1 MYANLLYCN
10 LIQLNC
16 DFSCS
21 VATFTFVDI
30 CWWFLKGNKSSV
42 HHFVFSPSNC
52 CLSCTCARFHFLY
65 MCFQE
70 GVRAALCMLAC
81 FGTVWV
87 CTNAFALIDANMRK
101 STCKRVAPS
110 CVQAWQLQ
118 FCFFATYTEVAKFL
132 CLMIPV
138 CLSTICFIE
147 LKVASSILN
156 SGCLVIVCLL
166 SWEKANN

>member
-52 CLSCTCARFHFLY
+52 CLSCTCARST
-65 MCFQE
+65 
-70 GVRAALCMLAC
+70 GPVRKVQRIQNQ
-81 FGTVWV
+81 TERRRK
-87 CTNAFALIDANMRK
+87 TSRK
-101 STCKRVAPS
+101 SGQCPRCATRTETKFNPLRAELWTAAVVPPPLYLRRRAGRRCVDCKEGGLLCWCFCEMSLERKKNKSSSEWNSPCRAPLRTLY
-110 CVQAWQLQ
+110 A
-118 FCFFATYTEVAKFL
+118 FF
-132 CLMIPV
+132 
-138 CLSTICFIE
+138 
-147 LKVASSILN
+147 
-156 SGCLVIVCLL
+156 
-166 SWEKANN
+166 

>member
-16 DFSCS
+16 GFSCS

-70 GVRAALCMLAC
+70 GCESC
-81 FGTVWV
+81 TVYAGMFWYCLSVYQCV
-87 CTNAFALIDANMRK
+87 CTHWRQHAK
-101 STCKRVAPS
+101 EH
-110 CVQAWQLQ
+110 VQARCTL
-118 FCFFATYTEVAKFL
+118 L
-132 CLMIPV
+132 CSGMTTSVLLLCNPHRGCKV
-138 CLSTICFIE
+138 FVFNDSCLPQHYLFNW
-147 LKVASSILN
+147 A
-156 SGCLVIVCLL
+156 
-166 SWEKANN
+166 